1 MTSDIISLTDL
12 IESKLKKEQEI
23 DYYKETLLQLQKK
36 IGVLSKEV
44 SITSLII
51 DMIEQERVLTLSDKR
66 SSIIKLEEKV
76 KKGNNHKILTIG
88 KLQKNGKTYGFPKE
102 DMKISIMK
110 Q

>member
-51 DMIEQERVLTLSDKR
+51 AMIEQERVLTLSDKR

-76 KKGNNHKILTIG
+76 KK
-88 KLQKNGKTYGFPKE
+88 
-102 DMKISIMK
+102 
-110 Q
+110 

>member
-51 DMIEQERVLTLSDKR
+51 DMIEQERVLTLSEKK

-76 KKGNNHKILTIG
+76 KK
-88 KLQKNGKTYGFPKE
+88 
-102 DMKISIMK
+102 
-110 Q
+110 

>member
-1 MTSDIISLTDL
+1 MTGDIISLTDL

-76 KKGNNHKILTIG
+76 KK
-88 KLQKNGKTYGFPKE
+88 
-102 DMKISIMK
+102 
-110 Q
+110 

>member
-51 DMIEQERVLTLSDKR
+51 DMI
-66 SSIIKLEEKV
+66 
-76 KKGNNHKILTIG
+76 
-88 KLQKNGKTYGFPKE
+88 
-102 DMKISIMK
+102 
-110 Q
+110 

>member
-51 DMIEQERVLTLSDKR
+51 DMIEQERVLTLSEKR

-76 KKGNNHKILTIG
+76 KKWNIL
-88 KLQKNGKTYGFPKE
+88 KYR
-102 DMKISIMK
+102 
-110 Q
+110 

>member
-1 MTSDIISLTDL
+1 MTSDIISLSDL

-51 DMIEQERVLTLSDKR
+51 DMIEQERVLTLSEKR

-76 KKGNNHKILTIG
+76 KK
-88 KLQKNGKTYGFPKE
+88 
-102 DMKISIMK
+102 
-110 Q
+110 

>member
-51 DMIEQERVLTLSDKR
+51 NMIEQERVLTLGEKKSKM
-66 SSIIKLEEKV
+66 IKLED
-76 KKGNNHKILTIG
+76 KIR
-88 KLQKNGKTYGFPKE
+88 
-102 DMKISIMK
+102 
-110 Q
+110 

>member
-51 DMIEQERVLTLSDKR
+51 DMIEQERVLTLGEKKSKM
-66 SSIIKLEEKV
+66 IKLED
-76 KKGNNHKILTIG
+76 KIR
-88 KLQKNGKTYGFPKE
+88 
-102 DMKISIMK
+102 
-110 Q
+110 

>member
-1 MTSDIISLTDL
+1 MTSDIISLSDL

-76 KKGNNHKILTIG
+76 KK
-88 KLQKNGKTYGFPKE
+88 
-102 DMKISIMK
+102 
-110 Q
+110 

>member
-1 MTSDIISLTDL
+1 MTSEIISLSDL

-51 DMIEQERVLTLSDKR
+51 DMIEQERVLTLSEKR

-76 KKGNNHKILTIG
+76 KK
-88 KLQKNGKTYGFPKE
+88 
-102 DMKISIMK
+102 
-110 Q
+110 

>member
-1 MTSDIISLTDL
+1 MTTDIISLTDL

-51 DMIEQERVLTLSDKR
+51 DMIEQERELTLSDKR

-76 KKGNNHKILTIG
+76 KK
-88 KLQKNGKTYGFPKE
+88 
-102 DMKISIMK
+102 
-110 Q
+110 

>member
-51 DMIEQERVLTLSDKR
+51 DMIEQERVLTLSEKR

-76 KKGNNHKILTIG
+76 KK
-88 KLQKNGKTYGFPKE
+88 
-102 DMKISIMK
+102 
-110 Q
+110 